1 MVKFAKSKLLKTMI
15 QRIWINQNGVQSG
28 PFTMEELAAR
38 GPLSRNTYV
47 WFKGMADWQR
57 IDEVPELAAMM
68 QPLEAA
74 EAEAETEATV
84 AEAAALPPDMPP
96 VPELPP
102 QPQNAQPPQYAPMP
116 QYAQQPAM
124 VPKRPP
130 HNLFWSVVAVIFC
143 CSIPAI
149 VAIVYGALVTS
160 KYNQG
165 DYAKAQKYSDISAWW
180 CIAAIVLGVI
190 SLPIS
195 ILMTMMQ

>member
-1 MVKFAKSKLLKTMI
+1 MI

-28 PFTMEELAAR
+28 PFTMEELAAK

-57 IDEVPELAAMM
+57 IDAVPELAAMM
-68 QPLEAA
+68 QPLEAT
-74 EAEAETEATV
+74 EAEAATEATV

-96 VPELPP
+96 VPELGP
-102 QPQNAQPPQYAPMP
+102 QPQYAQPPQYAPMP
-116 QYAQQPAM
+116 QYAQQSAM

-130 HNLFWSVVAVIFC
+130 HNLFWSIVALIFC

-149 VAIVYGALVTS
+149 VAIIYGALVTS

>member
-1 MVKFAKSKLLKTMI
+1 MI
-15 QRIWINQNGVQSG
+15 QRIWINLNGEQSG
-28 PFTMEELAAR
+28 PFTMEELAAK

-57 IDEVPELAAMM
+57 IDAVPELAAMM
-68 QPLEAA
+68 QPLEATET
-74 EAEAETEATV
+74 EATTEATV

-96 VPELPP
+96 VPDLGP
-102 QPQNAQPPQYAPMP
+102 QPQYAQPPQYAPMPQYGPMP

-130 HNLFWSVVAVIFC
+130 HNLFWSIVAVIFC

-149 VAIVYGALVTS
+149 VAIVYGAMVTS

-195 ILMTMMQ
+195 LLMTMAQ

>member
-1 MVKFAKSKLLKTMI
+1 MI

-28 PFTMEELAAR
+28 PFTMEELAAK

-57 IDEVPELAAMM
+57 IDAVPELAAMM
-68 QPLEAA
+68 QPLEAT
-74 EAEAETEATV
+74 EAEAATEATV

-96 VPELPP
+96 VPELGP
-102 QPQNAQPPQYAPMP
+102 QPQYAQPPQYAPMP

>member
-1 MVKFAKSKLLKTMI
+1 MI
-15 QRIWINQNGVQSG
+15 QRIWINLNGEQSG
-28 PFTMEELAAR
+28 PFTMEELAAK

-57 IDEVPELAAMM
+57 IDAVPELAAMM
-68 QPLEAA
+68 QPLEAT
-74 EAEAETEATV
+74 ETEATTEAAV
-84 AEAAALPPDMPP
+84 VEAAALPPDMPP
-96 VPELPP
+96 VPDLGP
-102 QPQNAQPPQYAPMP
+102 QPQYAQPPQYAPMPQYGPMP

-130 HNLFWSVVAVIFC
+130 HNLFWSIVAVIFC

-149 VAIVYGALVTS
+149 VAIVYGAMVTS

-195 ILMTMMQ
+195 ILMTMAQ

>member
-1 MVKFAKSKLLKTMI
+1 
-15 QRIWINQNGVQSG
+15 
-28 PFTMEELAAR
+28 
-38 GPLSRNTYV
+38 
-47 WFKGMADWQR
+47 
-57 IDEVPELAAMM
+57 
-68 QPLEAA
+68 
-74 EAEAETEATV
+74 
-84 AEAAALPPDMPP
+84 
-96 VPELPP
+96 
-102 QPQNAQPPQYAPMP
+102 MP